1 MLMVSFSDGLYS
13 KLSTVI
19 FVKIE
24 LRWVLHLKTATFYYQ
39 GDYKSSTGMNRF
51 ESNEGWTRTT
61 QEFRLTHLVID
72 IL

>member
-51 ESNEGWTRTT
+51 ESNEGMQLKNFGWR
-61 QEFRLTHLVID
+61 I
-72 IL
+72 